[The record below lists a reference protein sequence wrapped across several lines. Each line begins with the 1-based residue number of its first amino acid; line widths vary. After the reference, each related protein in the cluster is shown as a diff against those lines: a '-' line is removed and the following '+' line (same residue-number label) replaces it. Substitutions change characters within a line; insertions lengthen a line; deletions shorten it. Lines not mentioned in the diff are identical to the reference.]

1 MLLSHPWLP
10 PSLCATPAFAAE
22 PDWSQVAQALG
33 KSGGVQAGGVY
44 RVGFPRTDLKVS
56 LDGVA
61 LRTGFAFGGWVAFQP
76 MGGEAMVMGDLV
88 LTQDEVA
95 PVMRKLEEGGIEISA
110 LHNHLL
116 RAEPMTLYMHI
127 QGHGDPVKLAG
138 AIHAGLALSK
148 TPFAPPPGT
157 STPANIDMI
166 GIDRIMGYLGQD
178 SGGIYQ
184 FGIPRAQ
191 PVTDQGMALPGA
203 MGAAIAINFQPTGF
217 DTAAITGDFV
227 LLGTEVNPVI
237 RALQAN
243 GIEITALHSH
253 MLDEQPR
260 VFFMHFWAN
269 DDARKLATGLRAALD
284 KVDVKKG
291 QARQLLYRTVP
302 GGGNEALRRYW
313 RPWSACCSAAPSW
326 AADPAPLVLEAKIPL
341 GAVSGRIDHF
351 AFDPDRQLLF
361 VAELGNDSVGVVDL
375 KKRKVVHRIAGLS
388 EPQGIA
394 YHAATSTLY
403 VANAGDGSVRLFQGP
418 DFAPP
423 AASSSATTPT
433 TSASIR
439 GATASSSATA
449 RGPWR

>member
-1 MLLSHPWLP
+1 MNPIIRLVTPLVTAVVL
-10 PSLCATPAFAAE
+10 ATPTFAAE
-22 PDWSQVAQALG
+22 PDWTQVAQALG
-33 KSGGVQAGGVY
+33 KSGAVQTGGVY

-76 MGGEAMVMGDLV
+76 MDTQAMVMGDLV

-157 STPANIDMI
+157 ATPGNIDMI
-166 GIDRIMGYLGQD
+166 GIDRIMGYFGQD

-191 PVTDQGMALPGA
+191 PITDQGMALPGP
-203 MGAAIAINFQPTGF
+203 MGAAIAINFQSTGF

-227 LLGTEVNPVI
+227 LIASEVNPVI
-237 RALQAN
+237 RAFQAN

-284 KVDVKKG
+284 KVDVKK
-291 QARQLLYRTVP
+291 
-302 GGGNEALRRYW
+302 
-313 RPWSACCSAAPSW
+313 
-326 AADPAPLVLEAKIPL
+326 
-341 GAVSGRIDHF
+341 
-351 AFDPDRQLLF
+351 
-361 VAELGNDSVGVVDL
+361 
-375 KKRKVVHRIAGLS
+375 
-388 EPQGIA
+388 
-394 YHAATSTLY
+394 
-403 VANAGDGSVRLFQGP
+403 
-418 DFAPP
+418 
-423 AASSSATTPT
+423 
-433 TSASIR
+433 
-439 GATASSSATA
+439 
-449 RGPWR
+449 

>member
-1 MLLSHPWLP
+1 MRPIIALFTPLIAAVAL
-10 PSLCATPAFAAE
+10 ATPTFAAE

-33 KSGGVQAGGVY
+33 KSGAVQAGGVY

-61 LRTGFAFGGWVAFQP
+61 LRPGFALGGWVAFQP
-76 MGGEAMVMGDLV
+76 MDTQAMVMGDLV

-138 AIHAGLALSK
+138 AIHDGLALSK

-157 STPANIDMI
+157 ATPANIDMI
-166 GIDRIMGYLGQD
+166 GIDRIMGYRGQD

-203 MGAAIAINFQPTGF
+203 MGGAIAINFQPTGF

-227 LLGTEVNPVI
+227 LLATEVNPVI
-237 RALQAN
+237 KALQAN

-269 DDARKLATGLRAALD
+269 DDALKLATGLRAALD
-284 KVDVKKG
+284 KVDV
-291 QARQLLYRTVP
+291 
-302 GGGNEALRRYW
+302 
-313 RPWSACCSAAPSW
+313 
-326 AADPAPLVLEAKIPL
+326 
-341 GAVSGRIDHF
+341 
-351 AFDPDRQLLF
+351 
-361 VAELGNDSVGVVDL
+361 
-375 KKRKVVHRIAGLS
+375 RK
-388 EPQGIA
+388 
-394 YHAATSTLY
+394 
-403 VANAGDGSVRLFQGP
+403 
-418 DFAPP
+418 
-423 AASSSATTPT
+423 
-433 TSASIR
+433 
-439 GATASSSATA
+439 
-449 RGPWR
+449 

>member
-1 MLLSHPWLP
+1 MHPIVRLVIP
-10 PSLCATPAFAAE
+10 LIGAVALATPGFAAE
-22 PDWSQVAQALG
+22 PDWTQVAQALG
-33 KSGGVQAGGVY
+33 KSGAVQAGGVY

-76 MGGEAMVMGDLV
+76 MDTQAMVMGDLV
-88 LTQDEVA
+88 LMQDEVA

-157 STPANIDMI
+157 ATPANIDMI
-166 GIDRIMGYLGQD
+166 GIDRIMGYRGQD

-237 RALQAN
+237 KALQAN

-260 VFFMHFWAN
+260 MFFLHFWAN

-284 KVDVKKG
+284 KVDVKK
-291 QARQLLYRTVP
+291 
-302 GGGNEALRRYW
+302 
-313 RPWSACCSAAPSW
+313 
-326 AADPAPLVLEAKIPL
+326 
-341 GAVSGRIDHF
+341 
-351 AFDPDRQLLF
+351 
-361 VAELGNDSVGVVDL
+361 
-375 KKRKVVHRIAGLS
+375 
-388 EPQGIA
+388 
-394 YHAATSTLY
+394 
-403 VANAGDGSVRLFQGP
+403 
-418 DFAPP
+418 
-423 AASSSATTPT
+423 
-433 TSASIR
+433 
-439 GATASSSATA
+439 
-449 RGPWR
+449 